1 MANPAVSKSNLSSK
15 RMAQPL
21 VTSKVRKFMTI
32 EQVEEVEKGPVY
44 VVNATSGE
52 LGGNLLF
59 SVPKLNGNGH
69 DLIRVPKTFIPID
82 LSMQV
87 SRQQLI
93 ASSEFRSTV
102 NKGLIKIA
110 SREYAM
116 MLLNSEDGKAEQ
128 IRIQNEMKAARMVVE
143 NAVVQEESDDDYI
156 EVKAVEKEAKASAAA
171 DVKTVSIK
179 LKTLVN
185 NAKHEDWT
193 QTKVTTS
200 LRNYGDLSKK
210 EVAFLSKEF
219 KDSPRIRK
227 FLQEHAKEK
236 GYLAK

>member
-1 MANPAVSKSNLSSK
+1 MATSKTKVSSSNST
-15 RMAQPL
+15 M

-32 EQVEEVEKGPVY
+32 EQLEEVEKGPVY
-44 VVNATSGE
+44 VINATSGE

-87 SRQQLI
+87 SRQQLV

-110 SREYAM
+110 SREYAKA
-116 MLLNSEDGKAEQ
+116 LLESEDGQAEQ
-128 IRIQNEMKAARMVVE
+128 TRIQNEMKAARMVVE
-143 NAVVQEESDDDYI
+143 NAVVQEETDDDYI
-156 EVKAVEKEAKASAAA
+156 EVKQVEKEAKASAAS
-171 DVKTVSIK
+171 DVNTVSIK

-185 NAKHEDWT
+185 NAKHEEWV
-193 QTKVTTS
+193 QTKTVLA
-200 LRNYGDLSKK
+200 LRNYGSMSKKDVSYLSKQ
-210 EVAFLSKEF
+210 F

-227 FLQEHAKEK
+227 YLQEVAKEN
-236 GYLAK
+236 GYL

>member
-1 MANPAVSKSNLSSK
+1 MSLSTKSAPKRTVAPVS
-15 RMAQPL
+15 M
-21 VTSKVRKFMTI
+21 VTSKVKKFMSI
-32 EQVEEVEKGPVY
+32 EQLEEVEKGPVF
-44 VVNATSGE
+44 VINATSGE

-110 SREYAM
+110 SREYAN
-116 MLLNSEDGKAEQ
+116 MLLQSEDGRAEQ
-128 IRIQNEMKAARMVVE
+128 LRIQNEMKAARMVVE
-143 NAVVQEESDDDYI
+143 NAVVQEDSEDDYI
-156 EVKAVEKEAKASAAA
+156 EVKAAEKEAKKASDA
-171 DVKTVSIK
+171 DTNTVSIK

-185 NAKHEDWT
+185 NAKHEEWA

-200 LRNYGDLSKK
+200 LRNYGELSRKDVSYLSKQ
-210 EVAFLSKEF
+210 F

-227 FLQEHAKEK
+227 YLQEVAKEK